1 MNVSEHPHALLPW
14 YVNRTLG
21 GAERDQVERHLAT
34 CARCR
39 DEVLFLEGLRA
50 NVQSEEVTP
59 PTELGLKRLLR
70 DVKAE
75 RRVEVSSWW
84 RRAAAAAVVVV
95 VIQAGLLANLYRQ
108 PSDAIRP
115 LGDTLPEAI
124 LQVRFNP
131 DVTEARIRAA
141 LQQAEAVFVDGP
153 SANSIYRLR
162 LMAEPAGE
170 EEITRHITRL
180 RESGIVEHVAR
191 E

>member
-1 MNVSEHPHALLPW
+1 MNPSEHPHALLPW

-21 GAERDQVERHLAT
+21 GAERDQVESHLAT

-39 DEVLFLEGLRA
+39 DEVLFLEELRA
-50 NVQSEEVTP
+50 QVQGEEVTP

-70 DVKAE
+70 DVKVE
-75 RRVEVSSWW
+75 RKLEVSSWW

-95 VIQAGLLANLYRQ
+95 VIQAGWLADLYRQ
-108 PSDAIRP
+108 PSDTIRP
-115 LGDTLPEAI
+115 LGDTAPDAV
-124 LQVRFNP
+124 LQVRFAP
-131 DVTEARIRAA
+131 DATEARIRTV
-141 LQQAEAVFVDGP
+141 LHEAEAVFVDGP